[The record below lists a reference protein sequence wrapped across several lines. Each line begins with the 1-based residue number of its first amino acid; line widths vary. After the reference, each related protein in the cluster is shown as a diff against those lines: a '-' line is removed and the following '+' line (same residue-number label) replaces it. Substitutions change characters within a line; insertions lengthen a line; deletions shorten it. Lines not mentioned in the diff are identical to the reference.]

1 MSENRRLTDAR
12 DEQLIAAT
20 LDGDIS
26 SFGTIVERYWN
37 MAVAL
42 ALSKIDDPVEAE
54 DVAQESLIKAYS
66 QLSSLRDPSRFA
78 GWLSKIIAQQCT
90 NVIRRKARER
100 TVSSREGDALQTLA
114 SAPYTN
120 PGLTD
125 EEVHFVRWAVRQLPA
140 KSRRLI
146 VMRFVGGFSTEQI
159 ARQLGKRHGTVRVW
173 LHRAYNS
180 LRKELAPLLEE
191 AKES

>member
-1 MSENRRLTDAR
+1 MPEASKQKDAS
-12 DEQLIAAT
+12 DEQLIAAA
-20 LDGDIS
+20 LRGDTS
-26 SFGTIVERYWN
+26 PFGTIVEQYWN

-42 ALSKIDDPVEAE
+42 ALSRINDPIEAE
-54 DVAQESLIKAYS
+54 DVAQESFIKAYS
-66 QLSSLRDPSRFA
+66 QLRNLREPSRFA
-78 GWLSKIIAQQCT
+78 GWLSKIVAQQCT

-100 TVSSREGDALQTLA
+100 TVLSRESDALEALA
-114 SAPYTN
+114 SASNTN
-120 PGLTD
+120 PRLSD
-125 EEVHFVRWAVRQLPA
+125 EEVHFVRRAVRQLPA

-146 VMRFVGGFSTEQI
+146 VMRFVAGFSTEQI

-191 AKES
+191 AEES

>member
-100 TVSSREGDALQTLA
+100 TVSSCEGDALEASA
-114 SAPYTN
+114 SAPNTN
-120 PGLTD
+120 PKLD
-125 EEVHFVRWAVRQLPA
+125 NEQAHFVRRAVRHLPENFQ
-140 KSRRLI
+140 KI
-146 VMRFVGGFSTEQI
+146 VIMRFVGGFSTEQI